1 MEGGT
6 FFQKD
11 SVKYNEKSANIK
23 TRMLWKVKFMV
34 NSSLTKTP
42 GYNQIKTCKLF
53 FRTLYRRNKEK
64 LLLTKNVHVF

>member
-11 SVKYNEKSANIK
+11 SVKYNEKSAN
-23 TRMLWKVKFMV
+23 RMLWKVKFMV

-53 FRTLYRRNKEK
+53 FRKTY
-64 LLLTKNVHVF
+64 